1 VGGLTG
7 HICSVCGTYRYC
19 FTICLHLQKTMVIQP
34 MASYCTS
41 AEYLFSTNNNVL
53 IPLMSADNE
62 DDNLGDEAN
71 GHRLYDHIPR

>member
-1 VGGLTG
+1 
-7 HICSVCGTYRYC
+7 
-19 FTICLHLQKTMVIQP
+19 MVIQP